1 MSSPLSVAEQIQ
13 VIHSRQDI
21 ATWSLASLGLPPEWR
36 DTNEP
41 GNTGRCQEAVDRI
54 FTLTR
59 ADIEAELASR
69 GLVPEQLPHV
79 STKPDSHDGAYF
91 IAKRGAWEYYYQER
105 GMPWRGAI
113 FDDLDEARKLLLN
126 DYLPTWLRR
135 LHVPARTRDGQI
147 ITKI

>member
-21 ATWSLASLGLPPEWR
+21 ATWSLARLGLPPEWR
-36 DTNEP
+36 DTNDP
-41 GNTGRCQEAVDRI
+41 GNSERCQEAVDRI

-79 STKPDSHDGAYF
+79 STKPDSRDGAYF

-105 GMPWRGAI
+105 GMPWREAI
-113 FDDLDEARKLLLN
+113 FDDLNEARKLLLN
-126 DYLPTWLRR
+126 DYLPIWLRR